1 MKLSTSIYK
10 LSFFLLLIFDFVNG
24 QDYDYELVYI
34 DSEKI
39 YHSVIQNKGTL
50 FFGTNLG
57 IYKLE
62 KGIKVVEHNL
72 SIKGPIN
79 SELNPE
85 NIRISFI
92 AVPKNIPLGEFGK
105 SITSI
110 QAYQNYI
117 FVISRGKLLVFQNKL
132 YSFTPFESVRSIT
145 ENYVGSYNGIY
156 QKGKVLTYPPYTNGQ
171 IKEFDDVTFIC
182 YDGLFV
188 IRDDQQDILYDAPA
202 GNRKY
207 GAIEN
212 IFKLQNDNYVVVSDL
227 GLYLYKLK
235 DNFFEMIYNGRGS
248 PIVPVK
254 KTFRDGFE
262 FKPGFWFGNNNNLF
276 SLSLSTYEVS
286 TVFSFESKIVDLV
299 ASGDIIYILTNDKKI
314 TLLYTT
320 AQQTFIVNTVPLESQ
335 PHTIEIKRNYL
346 FISGDNGLS
355 IYNLSE
361 NQLYNN
367 VVLDEFNR
375 GAVFKTDDA
384 ISLGSIHGVYKFENV
399 DLLVDSISSDFIN
412 NEVKYRSNTVQVLV
426 LILLG
431 FVILIYVFK
440 NRRKNYNNQEMVIA
454 IQKYIEG
461 NLNTVDVVSI
471 SEKFNIDNNLLYH
484 LDPNFKPGD
493 YIKQKRKEKAIEL
506 IAKGLPI
513 EKISKSTG
521 YSVSY
526 LKRYF

>member
-1 MKLSTSIYK
+1 M
-10 LSFFLLLIFDFVNG
+10 DWW
-24 QDYDYELVYI
+24 
-34 DSEKI
+34 
-39 YHSVIQNKGTL
+39 
-50 FFGTNLG
+50 
-57 IYKLE
+57 
-62 KGIKVVEHNL
+62 
-72 SIKGPIN
+72 
-79 SELNPE
+79 
-85 NIRISFI
+85 
-92 AVPKNIPLGEFGK
+92 
-105 SITSI
+105 ITSRW
-110 QAYQNYI
+110 Y
-117 FVISRGKLLVFQNKL
+117 
-132 YSFTPFESVRSIT
+132 
-145 ENYVGSYNGIY
+145 
-156 QKGKVLTYPPYTNGQ
+156 
-171 IKEFDDVTFIC
+171 
-182 YDGLFV
+182 
-188 IRDDQQDILYDAPA
+188 
-202 GNRKY
+202 
-207 GAIEN
+207 
-212 IFKLQNDNYVVVSDL
+212 LQ
-227 GLYLYKLK
+227 
-235 DNFFEMIYNGRGS
+235 F
-248 PIVPVK
+248 
-254 KTFRDGFE
+254 
-262 FKPGFWFGNNNNLF
+262 
-276 SLSLSTYEVS
+276 
-286 TVFSFESKIVDLV
+286 
-299 ASGDIIYILTNDKKI
+299 
-314 TLLYTT
+314 
-320 AQQTFIVNTVPLESQ
+320 
-335 PHTIEIKRNYL
+335 KRNYL

>member
-1 MKLSTSIYK
+1 MKLSIYKYK
-10 LSFFLLLIFDFVNG
+10 LSFFLLLFINSVNG
-24 QDYDYELVYI
+24 QSYDYELIYF

-39 YHSVIQNKGTL
+39 YHSIVQNEGTL
-50 FFGTNLG
+50 FFGTNEG
-57 IYKLE
+57 IYRLDE
-62 KGIKVVEHNL
+62 GAQLVEYDLSVKGAI
-72 SIKGPIN
+72 S

-85 NIRISFI
+85 SISISFI
-92 AVPKNIPLGEFGK
+92 TVPKNIPLNEFAN
-105 SITSI
+105 SVTAI
-110 QAYQNYI
+110 QSFQKYI
-117 FVISRGKLLVFQNKL
+117 FIISRGKLFVFQNKL
-132 YSFTPFESVRSIT
+132 YLFTPYESVRSIT
-145 ENYVGSYNGIY
+145 ENYIGSYNGIY
-156 QKGKVLTYPPYTNGQ
+156 KNGKVLTYPRYTNGQ
-171 IKEFDDVTFIC
+171 IKEFDEITFIC
-182 YDGLFV
+182 YDGLFA
-188 IRDDQQDILYDAPA
+188 IRGDQQNILYDAPA

-207 GAIEN
+207 GAVEN
-212 IFKLQNDNYVVVSDL
+212 IFKLQNDNYLVVSDL
-227 GLYLYKLK
+227 GLYLYNLEE
-235 DNFFEMIYNGRGS
+235 NFFELIYDGIDS
-248 PIVPVK
+248 PIIPVRK
-254 KTFRDGFE
+254 AFRDGFE
-262 FKPGFWFGNNNNLF
+262 FKPGFWFGYNKTL
-276 SLSLSTYEVS
+276 LSLNLSSYDISTI
-286 TVFSFESKIVDLV
+286 FSFDSKIIDLV
-299 ASGDIIYILTNDKKI
+299 ADGDIIYILTNDKKI

-320 AQQTFIVNTVPLESQ
+320 AQQTFIVNTILLETQ

-346 FISGDNGLS
+346 FVSGDNGLS

-384 ISLGSIHGVYKFENV
+384 ISLGSIHGVYKFENIN
-399 DLLVDSISSDFIN
+399 LIVDSISSDIID
-412 NEVKYRSNTVQVLV
+412 NEIIYPISTVYILILIFFGFVV
-426 LILLG
+426 LIYL
-431 FVILIYVFK
+431 FK

-484 LDPNFKPGD
+484 LDPNFKPGE

-513 EKISKSTG
+513 EKISRSTG